1 MKHEARAPE
10 GEASKNAVPLRAW
23 TGRSAI
29 LVAAGILTSRLAG
42 FVRLRAFAYYFGLE
56 SDAADA
62 FNAGFRIPNFLQ
74 NLFGEGALSASFIP
88 VYAALLAR
96 EDRRE
101 ADRVAGAVA
110 SLLALIVGV
119 VVLIGIFAT
128 PVLIAAIAPGFKGA
142 KRELTIE
149 IVRILFPGAGLLVLS
164 AWCLG
169 VLNSHHRF
177 FLSYTAPVM
186 WNVAMI
192 ITLLLYGHSTL
203 PQLAIILAWGSVAG
217 SALQFA
223 VQLPVV
229 LRLARDLKFAL
240 DTASEHVRAVMKNF
254 VPVFISR
261 GVVQVSAYI
270 DALLASLLPTGA
282 VTGLANAQLLYTLPV
297 SLFGMS
303 ISAAELPAMS
313 GAIGRDPGGVEAIR
327 GRLNS
332 GLRHIAFFVVPSA
345 VAFLLLGDVLAAAL
359 LQTGRFRHA
368 DAVYVW
374 GILAGSGVGLLAS
387 TLGRLYAS
395 TYYALRDTRT
405 PLRYALLRVLLTTLL
420 GYVFAI
426 PLPRWLAI
434 PSIWGAA
441 GLTASAGLAGWVE
454 MLLLRRTLNSQIGHT
469 GLEIGFVIKLWSAA
483 FAGAAVAW
491 LVKFNVPV
499 FHPVITAAL
508 VLGPYGLVFLGMTF
522 VLGIPE
528 ARHAIRLIHK
538 F

>member
-1 MKHEARAPE
+1 
-10 GEASKNAVPLRAW
+10 
-23 TGRSAI
+23 
-29 LVAAGILTSRLAG
+29 
-42 FVRLRAFAYYFGLE
+42 
-56 SDAADA
+56 
-62 FNAGFRIPNFLQ
+62 
-74 NLFGEGALSASFIP
+74 
-88 VYAALLAR
+88 
-96 EDRRE
+96 
-101 ADRVAGAVA
+101 
-110 SLLALIVGV
+110 
-119 VVLIGIFAT
+119 
-128 PVLIAAIAPGFKGA
+128 
-142 KRELTIE
+142 
-149 IVRILFPGAGLLVLS
+149 
-164 AWCLG
+164 
-169 VLNSHHRF
+169 
-177 FLSYTAPVM
+177 M
-186 WNVAMI
+186 WNAAMI

-345 VAFLLLGDVLAAAL
+345 VAFLLLGDILAAAL
-359 LQTGRFRHA
+359 LETGRFRHA
-368 DAVYVW
+368 DALYVW

-387 TLGRLYAS
+387 TLGRLYS
-395 TYYALRDTRT
+395 SVYYALRDTRT

-508 VLGPYGLVFLGMTF
+508 VLGPYGLVFLGMTL

-528 ARHAIRLIHK
+528 ARHAIRLGK
-538 F
+538 